1 MRQPTTD
8 ELLAALARVRALP
21 GCAAWPADL
30 PAVLADPVRGR
41 LLRIEAMRWRRAP
54 AQRAA
59 RPCASAQAAAAAR
72 PWRCH
77 RPCSTASAPPPASAM
92 SSRFINQIGLEP
104 LFRKRKELSNDE
116 H

>member
-54 AQRAA
+54 AQRARQA
-59 RPCASAQAAAAAR
+59 VRRRAGPHPLATALPLFDRKRAAAGDR
-72 PWRCH
+72 
-77 RPCSTASAPPPASAM
+77 
-92 SSRFINQIGLEP
+92 E
-104 LFRKRKELSNDE
+104 D
-116 H
+116 

>member
-54 AQRAA
+54 AQRARQA
-59 RPCASAQAAAAAR
+59 VRQRAGGSRRP

>member
-21 GCAAWPADL
+21 ACAAWPADL

-54 AQRAA
+54 AQRARQA
-59 RPCASAQAAAAAR
+59 VRQRAGGSRRPPMALPPPLFDRKRAAAGER
-72 PWRCH
+72 
-77 RPCSTASAPPPASAM
+77 
-92 SSRFINQIGLEP
+92 
-104 LFRKRKELSNDE
+104 DE
-116 H
+116 

>member
-41 LLRIEAMRWRRAP
+41 LLRIEAIRWRRAP
-54 AQRAA
+54 AQRARRA
-59 RPCASAQAAAAAR
+59 TRRRVRGPVPGPLPLFDLKRAAAGER
-72 PWRCH
+72 
-77 RPCSTASAPPPASAM
+77 
-92 SSRFINQIGLEP
+92 
-104 LFRKRKELSNDE
+104 D
-116 H
+116 